1 MSIFDRLLDDAA
13 VFPPGNLPLAEAVPA
28 HGCHEHAAYAGVVGA
43 FVLAARDLDALA
55 AVTEL
60 LPAGSLQLSMTVPL
74 AGVGAAR
81 SRAAAIPAVRLVG
94 LEVALGADDAASTV
108 VGALADVPDDLE
120 VYVELP
126 RDARRDA
133 VAAALSGTR
142 FRAKLRTGGV
152 RAQLYPDEAELAE
165 TIASVTRNSL
175 SFKATAGLHHALR
188 NTDPDTGFEQHG
200 FLNVLLAADAA
211 HREASVDEIARLLAQ
226 RDPVAVASAIHEL
239 GEGVRETF
247 RSFGTCSIS
256 DPVDELVDLGLLP
269 ESYRTRTQENA

>member
-28 HGCHEHAAYAGVVGA
+28 HGRHEHAPYAGVVGA

-55 AVTEL
+55 ACTAS
-60 LPAGSLQLSMTVPL
+60 LPPGSLPLSMTVPL
-74 AGVGAAR
+74 AGVGAALA
-81 SRAAAIPAVRLVG
+81 RAAAIPAVRLVG
-94 LEVALGADDAASTV
+94 LEVALGGGDAASAV
-108 VGALADVPDDLE
+108 VGALSGVPDDLE

-133 VAAALSGTR
+133 VAAVLSGTR
-142 FRAKLRTGGV
+142 LRAKLRTGGV
-152 RAQLYPDEAELAE
+152 RAELYPDEAELAE
-165 TIASVTRNSL
+165 TIASVTRNGL

-211 HREASVDEIARLLAQ
+211 HREASVDEIAGLLAQ
-226 RDPVAVASAIHEL
+226 RDPAVVASGIQEL
-239 GEGVRETF
+239 GPGVRQTF
-247 RSFGTCSIS
+247 RSFGTCSVA

-269 ESYRTRTQENA
+269 ESHRTRTQETA